1 MKRRKKYLAI
11 SLMMMCIFLVGC
23 KSSTKEASSES
34 LEFYS
39 YTDFAM
45 GTTISE
51 QIYGKKDLTKDIFL
65 ELQSLENN
73 LISWRV
79 ENSEISN
86 LNKSAGSDKRS
97 KLSSSTE
104 EYLKKVLQLSKDS
117 DGALDPTIGQ
127 IARLWDIGGDNPK
140 VPKQKE
146 IDELLP
152 YMGYKNLDVNDD
164 GALIPK
170 GFKIDLG
177 AVGKGI
183 GCDISKEI
191 LEKNDVD
198 GAVIS
203 VGGSILVYGQK
214 PDKSPWKIAITD
226 PRGEDDTSVL
236 GGLTIDKEC
245 YISTS
250 GDYEKY
256 IMQDGIRYHH
266 ILDPSTGYPADSDLI
281 SVTIVCDN
289 GLLSDGL
296 STACFILG
304 LEKSQTLLEKYNAE
318 AVFVDKDKNVYVTDG
333 LKDVFDLTNDN
344 YKIVKN

>member
-1 MKRRKKYLAI
+1 MP
-11 SLMMMCIFLVGC
+11 
-23 KSSTKEASSES
+23 
-34 LEFYS
+34 
-39 YTDFAM
+39 
-45 GTTISE
+45 E
-51 QIYGKKDLTKDIFL
+51 Q
-65 ELQSLENN
+65 E
-73 LISWRV
+73 
-79 ENSEISN
+79 
-86 LNKSAGSDKRS
+86 
-97 KLSSSTE
+97 
-104 EYLKKVLQLSKDS
+104 
-117 DGALDPTIGQ
+117 
-127 IARLWDIGGDNPK
+127 
-140 VPKQKE
+140 E

-152 YMGYKNLDVNDD
+152 YVGYKNLEVNDD
-164 GALIPK
+164 GALIPE

-191 LEKNDVD
+191 LDKNDVD

-226 PRGEDDTSVL
+226 PRGEDESSIL
-236 GGLTIDKEC
+236 GGLTIDKDC

-256 IMQDGIRYHH
+256 IMKDGVRYHH
-266 ILDPSTGYPADSDLI
+266 ILDPSTGYPADSGLI

-304 LEKSQTLLEKYNAE
+304 LEKSQSLLEKYNAE
-318 AVFVDKDKNVYVTDG
+318 AVFVDKDKNVYMTDG
-333 LKDVFDLTNDN
+333 MKDMFELTNDN
-344 YKIVKN
+344 YKIVNN

>member
-1 MKRRKKYLAI
+1 MKRIKKYLSI
-11 SLMMMCIFLVGC
+11 SLMVLCIFLVGC
-23 KSSTKEASSES
+23 KSSAVEKSSDNQDS
-34 LEFYS
+34 YS
-39 YTDFAM
+39 YTGFAM

-51 QIYGKKDLTKDIFL
+51 QIYGKSDLTKDIFS
-65 ELQSLENN
+65 ELQSLEDN

-86 LNKSAGSDKRS
+86 LNKSAGSGKRT

-104 EYLKKVLQLSKDS
+104 NYLKKVLQLSKDS

-127 IARLWDIGGDNPK
+127 IARLWDIGGDNPR
-140 VPKQKE
+140 VPEQKE

-152 YMGYKNLDVNDD
+152 YVGYKNLDINDD
-164 GALIPK
+164 GALIPE

-191 LEKNDVD
+191 LDKNDVD

-226 PRGEDDTSVL
+226 PRGEDDSSVL
-236 GGLTIDKEC
+236 GGLTINKDC

-256 IMQDGIRYHH
+256 IMKDGVRYHH
-266 ILDPSTGYPADSDLI
+266 ILDPSTGYPSDSDLI

-304 LEKSQTLLEKYNAE
+304 LEKSQSLLEKYNAE

-333 LKDVFDLTNDN
+333 IKDMFELTNDN
-344 YKIVKN
+344 YKIVNN

>member
-1 MKRRKKYLAI
+1 MKRIKKYLAI
-11 SLMMMCIFLVGC
+11 SLMMICVFLVGC
-23 KSSTKEASSES
+23 KSLSEEVS
-34 LEFYS
+34 LEDEGSYN

-51 QIYGKKDLTKDIFL
+51 QIYCKKDITKDIFS

-318 AVFVDKDKNVYVTDG
+318 AVFVDKDKNVYVTDD
-333 LKDVFDLTNDN
+333 LNDMFELTNDN

>member
-1 MKRRKKYLAI
+1 MKRIKKYLAI
-11 SLMMMCIFLVGC
+11 SLMMICIFLVGC
-23 KSSTKEASSES
+23 KSSIKEASSES
-34 LEFYS
+34 QDSYS

-45 GTTISE
+45 GTTIS
-51 QIYGKKDLTKDIFL
+51 QKIYGKTDLTKEIFS

-79 ENSEISN
+79 ENSEISD
-86 LNKSAGSDKRS
+86 LNKSAGSDKRL

-104 EYLKKVLQLSKDS
+104 QYLKKVLQLSKDS

-140 VPKQKE
+140 VPKQEE

-152 YMGYKNLDVNDD
+152 YVGYKNLDVNDD
-164 GALIPK
+164 GALIPR

-214 PDKSPWKIAITD
+214 PDNSPWEIAITD
-226 PRGEDDTSVL
+226 PRGDDESSVL
-236 GGLTIDKEC
+236 GGLTINKDC

-256 IMQDGIRYHH
+256 IMKDGVRYHH
-266 ILDPSTGYPADSDLI
+266 ILDPLTGYPADSDLI

-333 LKDVFDLTNDN
+333 LKDIFDLTNDD
-344 YKIVKN
+344 YKIVN